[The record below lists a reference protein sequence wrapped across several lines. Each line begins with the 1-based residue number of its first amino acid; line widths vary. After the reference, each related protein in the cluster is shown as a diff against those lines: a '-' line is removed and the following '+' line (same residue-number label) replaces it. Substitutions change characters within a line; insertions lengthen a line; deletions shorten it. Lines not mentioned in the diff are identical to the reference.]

1 MKKRTSTLILL
12 LSLFISPLFSQEF
25 TDLNKE
31 ESVEVNQLMASFT
44 TVKKGNKKGSDL
56 YKITVSITN
65 RGDDFQIIFDEA
77 VPTFIK
83 KPENAIAYFQFTNAN
98 GKGFSATKTHFYPKP
113 KYIKVPYKCKKCPPP
128 TDKKADKYDHYTK
141 SVIIGSEFL
150 SGSSLNR
157 TLNIRVPEGE
167 IPRVRV
173 MIY

>member
-1 MKKRTSTLILL
+1 MKKNTSILILL

-25 TDLNKE
+25 VDLIKE
-31 ESVEVNQLMASFT
+31 ESIEVNELLASYT
-44 TVKKGNKKGSDL
+44 AVKKGTKKGSDL
-56 YKITVSITN
+56 YKITISITN
-65 RGDDFQIIFDEA
+65 RGNDFLQIFNEA

-98 GKGFSATKTHFYPKP
+98 GKAMSATSARFYPKP

-128 TDKKADKYDHYTK
+128 TDKKADAYDHYTK
-141 SVIIGSEFL
+141 SVIIGSQFV
-150 SGSSLNR
+150 SGSSLSR

-167 IPRVRV
+167 TPTVRV